1 MGGRALETFRP
12 LLGNKTFQQILAENP
27 SGCHSELTDTSH
39 FHFDLFGNY
48 IPGLCS
54 GLSVGRDDLRKPLSI
69 KTYPIITTLYSQ
81 GIRGLSQMA
90 VDIAGF
96 VPQKE
101 IYVNK
106 CDLCTEVR
114 TFLVLKGYQESK
126 ELNPVEFYIR
136 N

>member
-1 MGGRALETFRP
+1 
-12 LLGNKTFQQILAENP
+12 
-27 SGCHSELTDTSH
+27 
-39 FHFDLFGNY
+39 
-48 IPGLCS
+48 
-54 GLSVGRDDLRKPLSI
+54 
-69 KTYPIITTLYSQ
+69 
-81 GIRGLSQMA
+81 MA
-90 VDIAGF
+90 ADIAGF

-114 TFLVLKGYQESK
+114 TFFVLKDYQESK